1 MTSFSGSQPMVAE
14 KYKTALVGWWS
25 ILCIFDNLYMAMQ
38 SLSTYKNANMDDKE
52 NNMSFGKNLQYL
64 RQLSKNMTQEAL
76 AEKLNV
82 SRQTISKW
90 EMDAANPE
98 MEKAL
103 EICKIFNCSLDN
115 LFREEMD
122 KRSDSYSNLRVE
134 EVAGFQYIEHT
145 VISTD
150 PESDAISRMYKI
162 AEENGIEN
170 PRVIGWDFPNLSQ
183 EQINAFSMHGYTAAL
198 VLSDDVKPEGYQI
211 KEQSAHKYVAIHI
224 ERPFDNPFVTIPGA
238 YHTLF
243 DFMRTNGL
251 EQVEND
257 VIPCFETDGENMEL
271 YIACR

>member
-1 MTSFSGSQPMVAE
+1 
-14 KYKTALVGWWS
+14 
-25 ILCIFDNLYMAMQ
+25 
-38 SLSTYKNANMDDKE
+38 
-52 NNMSFGKNLQYL
+52 MSFGKNLQYL

-98 MEKAL
+98 MDKAL
-103 EICKIFNCSLDN
+103 EICRIFNCSLDN

-122 KRSDSYSNLRVE
+122 KRSDAYSNLRVE
-134 EVAGFQYIEHT
+134 EVAGFCYIEHT

-150 PESDAISRMYKI
+150 PESDAISRMDK
-162 AEENGIEN
+162 AAKENGIEN

-183 EQINAFSMHGYTAAL
+183 EQVNVFNMHGYTAAL
-198 VLSDDVKPEGYQI
+198 ILPDEVKPEGYQI
-211 KEQSAHKYVAIHI
+211 KKQAAHKYVVIHI
-224 ERPFDNPFVTIPGA
+224 ERPYDNPFVTIPGA

-251 EQVEND
+251 ERMDNE
-257 VIPCFETDGENMEL
+257 VIPCFETVGESMDV
-271 YIACR
+271 YMACK

>member
-25 ILCIFDNLYMAMQ
+25 IFCIFANLYMAMQ

-162 AEENGIEN
+162 AEDNGIVN
-170 PRVIGWDFPNLSQ
+170 PKVIGWDFPNLSQ
-183 EQINAFSMHGYTAAL
+183 EQINVFNMHGYTAAL
-198 VLSDDVKPEGYQI
+198 VLANDVKPVGYQI